1 MSLTG
6 KSYKLKRY
14 AAGDYHVGGIL
25 FYGSPD
31 MNPTLTQ
38 EAGSG
43 QYELALSK
51 ITGVMP
57 KINWHMKL
65 QRLGDF
71 VADYSGTNK
80 FAFVSDE
87 GAQTAHTLYYTDGL
101 DSFKFTDCYTNSC
114 TVRIPLH
121 GAITAELESL
131 ATTYASQAYGSDPSS
146 ITDAVLTK
154 ANLNTLKIGNTS
166 INTDWMTVD
175 FGVTHN
181 VKQENLGTT
190 LPPADVYQQETKYF
204 VNITRAL
211 KTQSFATGAYN
222 ATPQTITIQLNDNQ
236 TTPVKTKFTFTD
248 MQMSAQS
255 KEIREL
261 GIIQERITC
270 SGKDCTLGAGS

>member
-14 AAGDYHVGGIL
+14 DSGDYHVGGIL
-25 FYGSPD
+25 FYGNPD

-51 ITGVMP
+51 VTGVAP

-65 QRLGDF
+65 QRLENF
-71 VADYSGTNK
+71 IADYSNTNE
-80 FAFVSDE
+80 FAFVNDE
-87 GAQTAHTLYYTDGL
+87 GAQTAYTLYYTDGL
-101 DSFKFTDCYTNSC
+101 DNFNFTDCYTNSC
-114 TVRIPLH
+114 TIRIPLH
-121 GAITAELESL
+121 GAIVAEVESL
-131 ATTYASQAYGSDPSS
+131 ATTYASQAYGSDPSA

-154 ANLNTLKIGNTS
+154 ANLDTLKLESTS
-166 INTDWMTVD
+166 IKTDWMTVD

-211 KTQSFATGAYN
+211 KTQSWASSAYN
-222 ATPQTITIQLNDNQ
+222 GTDQTVTIQLNDNQ
-236 TTPVKTKFTFTD
+236 TTPVKTKFTFTN
-248 MQMSAQS
+248 MQISAQS

-270 SGKDCTLGAGS
+270 SGKDLTLAAGS